1 MNVTFELCGLN
12 DLERLIKIS
21 RITFSN
27 AFKADNNPKDFK
39 IYLNKAFSK
48 EALLKELKDE
58 NSAFYFVFLKNDLA
72 GYFKVN
78 EFGAQSD
85 IKDNDG
91 FELERIYILESYQRK
106 QIGLKVLSK
115 VYALAKQK
123 SKTYIWLGVWEKNQ
137 KAILW
142 YKRNNFKKFGT
153 HPFFIGADEQT
164 DWLMQKEL

>member
-27 AFKADNNPKDFK
+27 AFKEDNNPIDFK
-39 IYLNKAFSK
+39 AYLNQAFSK
-48 EALLKELKDE
+48 EALLKELKDV
-58 NSAFYFVFLKNDLA
+58 NSTFYFIFYQNNLA

-85 IKDNDG
+85 IKDNNG
-91 FELERIYILESYQRK
+91 FELERIYILESYQRR
-106 QIGLKVLSK
+106 QIGLQVLNK